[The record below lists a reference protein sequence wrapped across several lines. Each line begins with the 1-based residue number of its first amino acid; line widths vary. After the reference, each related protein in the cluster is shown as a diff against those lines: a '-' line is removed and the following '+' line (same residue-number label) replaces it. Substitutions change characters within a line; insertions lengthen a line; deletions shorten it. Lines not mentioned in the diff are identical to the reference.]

1 MYFKAFLS
9 ISCFT
14 VPLHC
19 VTSAAD
25 VINAAGYTGRELKVS
40 CPYQEGYDFQE
51 KYLCRN
57 ECDNDDEIVIK
68 TTEVKKGKY
77 SILDDKKKQIF
88 TVTIS
93 DLDHT
98 DAGKYRCMM
107 TKVGVDPSSAEV
119 HVEVVP
125 DTCCDRP
132 NKVQGYET
140 GSVSFS
146 CPYES
151 KYRTNIKYICRG
163 NQSSTC
169 LQQALITSDHKPNR
183 QFTLTDDT
191 TSRKFT
197 VVIKSLTQRDSGPY
211 LCGVHGNTGLD
222 VFSAVE
228 LEVKA
233 LPKKTTVVIRL
244 TTVEPVSPTSQTTQ
258 ISEKPTKDAAP
269 KTFVVVIVPSLL
281 AVLLIVTFVL
291 VLVYKSKCCK
301 VQGAGVNINSSMWTT
316 AEEGEVLGLAEL
328 SKNQQLTQ
336 RSKQHVFKKHHDGK
350 TRPTRV

>member
-169 LQQALITSDHKPNR
+169 LQQALITSDHKRNR

-197 VVIKSLTQRDSGPY
+197 VTIKSLTQRDSGPY

-233 LPKKTTVVIRL
+233 LPKQTTVVTTLI
-244 TTVEPVSPTSQTTQ
+244 TVEPVSSTSQATQ

-269 KTFVVVIVPSLL
+269 SSCLLLTVL
-281 AVLLIVTFVL
+281 AVVALLLSLAFGL
-291 VLVYKSKCCK
+291 VMVYKYCK
-301 VQGAGVNINSSMWTT
+301 LQGVGVVMNRNMWKATE
-316 AEEGEVLGLAEL
+316 AEEMTAVVDIYGFEDDMYSHLD
-328 SKNQQLTQ
+328 SY
-336 RSKQHVFKKHHDGK
+336 KQS
-350 TRPTRV
+350 TL